1 MMGAITPVPT
11 LTTAPTFSHTGNVN
25 CEVVCTLEFLDS
37 TGAYVQAVVNSFPPF
52 VRSID
57 TTTGSFGIYLDG
69 VDALSVSYRP
79 EEFFDGKITVT
90 LTESILSAA

>member
-11 LTTAPTFSHTGNVN
+11 LITTPPFSHTGNVN
-25 CEVVCTLEFLDS
+25 CIVVCTLEFLDS
-37 TGAYVQAVVNSFPPF
+37 TGTYAQAVIDTFPPF
-52 VRSID
+52 IRSID

-79 EEFFDGKITVT
+79 EVFFDGKITVT
-90 LTESILSAA
+90 LTESILPAA